1 MSDEFEGEQYSDVDI
16 PSPPTDSNP
25 TDLIAGESEDI
36 ESIRWVGEENAQK
49 LRDAGFNTIVD
60 IRNANVEE
68 ISAVEYIGEN
78 TARKIIAGDIS
89 ELTGVGHRRAE
100 KLREA
105 GFQTAKD
112 ISEADPDK
120 LNNVRGIGDSLITR
134 FKIEAKGYEVNEQA
148 LNTGER
154 NNEEILD
161 TEGYSADGVSTLLR
175 INLNPTGIRAT
186 WTAVILFFIS
196 ISILTY
202 IYIPI
207 DSFVSSPQAIPDK
220 LSYSV
225 IGVLILT
232 CAMSTGLSTTY
243 WYIIRNR
250 YRNYDIF
257 QVVMLFLKL
266 FLSNSLLLIPIIA
279 FPTIFGIILSTCI
292 VLFVIFYT
300 FVLLGD
306 RMSFIPAFENYSR
319 ETSRVDTLTRTF
331 LFVYSIPW
339 LSASQGFSPS
349 GYYFELYVIRMIPLL
364 AVIFT
369 LIYGRVLIIGD
380 KRPVQKAIN
389 QAEVAIDD
397 SDTAGNA
404 THAEELVE
412 RASQRLANYELEEAQ
427 NLAEEAQLAAKPSTE
442 YLLNKAKGHT
452 EDAKTAFNQEAYE
465 NAIED
470 WKAGLQTYER
480 ALVLANERGDEDIA
494 DGINTSISQVKT
506 NLRRTRQQQANAQ
519 MRSLAADGS
528 DLVSEGNTLFEREQY
543 QKAQSRFAS
552 ARDTY
557 EQAIEIATEWEF
569 NDATRLREA
578 RAEAV
583 TAIADA
589 QVADIEAEI
598 QVANDIQEDAPAEA
612 VEKYQSLR
620 ERLTA
625 LELPEEYADQRE
637 RLLESVND
645 GEIQATIADARQTM
659 ADAEQQADTGE
670 WTDAKTTYQDARD
683 QLRDVSDLAIEYGLR
698 EYRDVA
704 DSLTEVCAENIDR
717 ITNDLTSVG
726 SVEVELDEID
736 IIEAA
741 QTSSS
746 DPIASGSSSPAWQA
760 SPSRPTNVADSLR
773 SELPEHEVLELVGSG
788 GNADVH
794 KVQLT
799 ESGTVAALK
808 VPKGSGTLSSTVID
822 EFVSEAETWEKIDDH
837 SNIVSIRDWGTVP
850 YPWLLLEYV
859 PGSLAAL
866 DTDLSLYD
874 KLEVLETVADT
885 LTYTHGRGVV
895 HLDLKPSNILI
906 DEDMAPKIGDW
917 GLARMLMEHTQT
929 QVGMSLPYSAPE
941 QLTQQ
946 AGTIDHPTDIYQL
959 GVVSYELLTGQL
971 PFTSDRPLD
980 LQRQIRETEPTP
992 PSAVVADLP
1001 SEIDEILLTA
1011 LQKHPSQRYERII
1024 LFRNSLRSVRSNIE

>member
-1 MSDEFEGEQYSDVDI
+1 MSDELEGEQYLDVDI
-16 PSPPTDSNP
+16 SDLPTDSNP
-25 TDLIAGESEDI
+25 ADRIAGESEDLERI
-36 ESIRWVGEENAQK
+36 KQVGEERAEN
-49 LRDAGFNTIVD
+49 LRDAGFETIVD
-60 IRNANVEE
+60 IRNADVQD
-68 ISAVEYIGEN
+68 ISAIENIGEE
-78 TARKIIAGDIS
+78 TAEKIIAGDIL
-89 ELTGVGHRRAE
+89 ELTGVKQERAE

-105 GFQTAKD
+105 GFQTAED
-112 ISEADPDK
+112 VSDADPDE
-120 LNNVRGIGDSLITR
+120 LANISGTGDTLITR
-134 FKIEAKGYEVNEQA
+134 FKIEAAGYEF
-148 LNTGER
+148 TGGPLSTR
-154 NNEEILD
+154 KRIGDPANIDLSIAQV
-161 TEGYSADGVSTLLR
+161 YSRRRLWA
-175 INLNPTGIRAT
+175 IR
-186 WTAVILFFIS
+186 S
-196 ISILTY
+196 I
-202 IYIPI
+202 
-207 DSFVSSPQAIPDK
+207 
-220 LSYSV
+220 
-225 IGVLILT
+225 
-232 CAMSTGLSTTY
+232 GLS
-243 WYIIRNR
+243 IVI
-250 YRNYDIF
+250 
-257 QVVMLFLKL
+257 VM
-266 FLSNSLLLIPIIA
+266 IA
-279 FPTIFGIILSTCI
+279 YGSWIELESTSPTIYGP
-292 VLFVIFYT
+292 LFAG
-300 FVLLGD
+300 LLG
-306 RMSFIPAFENYSR
+306 SSLVIA
-319 ETSRVDTLTRTF
+319 V
-331 LFVYSIPW
+331 IPW
-339 LSASQGFSPS
+339 LIRFLRPAGVDMKYGWSNTLSKIIKYLIFAWVFQFIYFIIYVTVLYLIMIIISLFGMSDYRYYVILSGFSQC
-349 GYYFELYVIRMIPLL
+349 
-364 AVIFT
+364 
-369 LIYGRVLIIGD
+369 IYGLICVSTAENDIVTPLPNNLETT
-380 KRPVQKAIN
+380 KNALNKAEETIKK
-389 QAEVAIDD
+389 A
-397 SDTAGNA
+397 DTTGN
-404 THAEELVE
+404 TPRAEELLK
-412 RASQRLANYELEEAQ
+412 RASQRLDEYELEEAQ
-427 NLAEEAQLAAKPSTE
+427 DLAEEAQLAAKPSTE
-442 YLLNKAKGHT
+442 YLLDKAKGHT
-452 EDAKTAFNQEAYE
+452 KDAKTAFNQEAYE

-583 TAIADA
+583 TAIADV

-746 DPIASGSSSPAWQA
+746 NPIASGSSSPAWQA

-837 SNIVSIRDWGTVP
+837 SNIVSIRDWGTIP

-866 DTDLSLYD
+866 DADLSLYD
-874 KLEVLETVADT
+874 KLELLETVADT

-917 GLARMLMEHTQT
+917 GLARTLMEHTQT